1 MIQGRLR
8 RRSFGGILVLGSL
21 LVAASAAGGFAAA
34 DASPGAAAEAIER
47 AFDEEGPILSQPDR
61 AMIRAKCGSG
71 ARSDTGVQF
80 NGGAPVCSNG
90 RRVDDPEVRAL
101 AASIERRVKTH
112 LDRAMRRPEVKAA
125 LNGEVDAHVRAA
137 LRRTEPELAKVHGA
151 VARAVAAAAV
161 AERHAGLAAARFG
174 PAERARLRAELGR
187 ARAEIGA
194 IDFEAIDR
202 DIEAALD
209 GARRSRESH

>member
-1 MIQGRLR
+1 MIQGIVR

-21 LVAASAAGGFAAA
+21 LVAASAAGLGAA
-34 DASPGAAAEAIER
+34 DARPGAAAAAIER
-47 AFDEEGPILSQPDR
+47 AFDEEGPILSQADQ

-71 ARSDTGVQF
+71 ASRNSGIQF
-80 NGGAPVCSNG
+80 NGGALVCSNG
-90 RRVDDPEVRAL
+90 RRVDDPETRAL
-101 AASIERRVKTH
+101 AARIDIRVKAH
-112 LDRAMRRPEVKAA
+112 LDRAMRRPEVAAA

-137 LRRTEPELAKVHGA
+137 LRRTDAELAKVDGA

-161 AERHAGLAAARFG
+161 AKRHAGLAARFG

-187 ARAEIGA
+187 TRAEIDA
-194 IDFEAIDR
+194 INFEAIDR
-202 DIEAALD
+202 DLEAALD